1 MWAEVSWG
9 VLCQNLR
16 FKIFDRRRRLHCPH
30 DQNRRENRERD
41 EQEAA
46 FLARRLPV
54 DRFLWRHEKI
64 RVPEVLPLPIIRVEP
79 EPGTCL
85 EL

>member
-1 MWAEVSWG
+1 MGGSVVG

-16 FKIFDRRRRLHCPH
+16 FKSIRQATKTALPTRSEPT
-30 DQNRRENRERD
+30 RESPERD

-64 RVPEVLPLPIIRVEP
+64 RSPRSFADSHY
-79 EPGTCL
+79 
-85 EL
+85 